1 MILYTI
7 NNVIDASYGS
17 AIPPIP
23 DKTSSSFLLQPRWT
37 WTWARS
43 QLPPYTYTG
52 DNGSGS
58 TSRTEAEI
66 LYTWGGGGG
75 DGILLLELPA
85 PNYPISTLSTIDCTS
100 SWYGGTGIQY
110 GLNTN
115 PVTVDFYTFSRT
127 TTATATGSNATT
139 TATTSAESYSLKSSI
154 AGTVELVTSTY
165 NSYSYIPPE
174 VFYGDD
180 GAHSATPGSV
190 VHLTGKFWVVPA
202 GYAGG
207 SVLEDF
213 PTISV
218 ATLNPIFTTTDS
230 FWTEYSSSL
239 YTYSSYRELYGFFG
253 VTEATSYVRST
264 GTTYSETRRAFLGG
278 YENIW
283 NISHNEAMLTFDGTT
298 SASGLIRYAG
308 SYGASLSTE
317 NFSPRLSC
325 LHGDTQGF
333 PAISEVVSY
342 SALEGNEAGYMILGS
357 TNIIALTTAG
367 SDSHETTSTFSL
379 QLLSTAE
386 SSQSID
392 NYWNGPVIRAGKYG
406 GDDYKAILAGGQDWS
421 ASLYAGSNETFR
433 VYENPSS
440 GSTNSYSFAVNEGWF
455 SNFSAESG
463 GNIVV
468 VGGRYIPPVVE
479 YYEED
484 GSYRT
489 RYATAARTIS

>member
-1 MILYTI
+1 M
-7 NNVIDASYGS
+7 DAAYGAAFPS
-17 AIPPIP
+17 IPADPTFSTQI
-23 DKTSSSFLLQPRWT
+23 
-37 WTWARS
+37 
-43 QLPPYTYTG
+43 QLPRTTVWSINGVPYRSNAWVDNFTY
-52 DNGSGS
+52 S
-58 TSRTEAEI
+58 
-66 LYTWGGGGG
+66 WGGGGG
-75 DGILLLELPA
+75 YVIDYLELPV
-85 PNYPISTLSTIDCTS
+85 PNYPVSTLSTIDCTS
-100 SWYGGTGIQY
+100 TWYGGGEIGMRY
-110 GLNTN
+110 RLNTN
-115 PVTVDFYTFSRT
+115 PVTVDFYTYPST
-127 TTATATGSNATT
+127 TTATASGSNATT

-154 AGTVELVTSTY
+154 DGTVEIVTTTVKPYAGIYPYDSDGNYTY
-165 NSYSYIPPE
+165 P
-174 VFYGDD
+174 
-180 GAHSATPGSV
+180 PGSEIN
-190 VHLTGKFWVVPA
+190 LTGKFWVVPA
-202 GYAGG
+202 GYVGG

-213 PTISV
+213 PTISA
-218 ATLNPIFTTTDS
+218 ATIKTYTVHITS
-230 FWTEYSSSL
+230 TWWEYSSSL
-239 YTYSSYRELYGFFG
+239 STRTSSHSYGG
-253 VTEATSYVRST
+253 YYNEYYHWATSEAYLVATSH
-264 GTTYSETRRAFLGG
+264 SEIRTAVGG

-283 NISHNEAMLTFDGTT
+283 NISHNEAMLAFDGTT
-298 SASGLIRYAG
+298 FAGGIYRYAG

-367 SDSHETTSTFSL
+367 SDSHVTTSTFSL
-379 QLLSTAE
+379 QLLSPAE

-421 ASLYAGSNETFR
+421 ASLYAGSNDTFR